1 MLAAAV
7 TLILGGLADWSP
19 LSAVLAFLFVLI
31 PMTLWFIVDYFND
44 YYVITNRRIIRHDR
58 VFPIY
63 ENQLEAPLARIQD
76 ITTRGSIIAK
86 IFNYGYVDIRTA
98 GVGSVTFDMI
108 PDPDEVIVK
117 IKELQ
122 SQVKAGSKA
131 EQIENL
137 RNQIIKTLGMRLTPS
152 IPNRVLPVTMV
163 VTPPL
168 RPRQQLA
175 KTIAEPFHAIRRWL
189 KSIPRRIQAASLHL
203 LPQRARQRVIKERQE
218 KTKRREAQ
226 MQEVVVYR
234 KHIFFL
240 IQAAII
246 PIVTIGAAIAL
257 RLILRTSILSVL
269 PPWLDI
275 VYLIVMVVMVFWL
288 WYRIENWRNDKYI
301 LTKTHIIDVYA
312 LPLGLFEQRRQAEWD
327 RVQNANYKV
336 PSFWANLFNYGDV
349 IVETAAV
356 EGRLDFIHV
365 PNPRKVQQEIVLRIG
380 EARQAQER
388 RERERRQTDLSET
401 LQIYNELIQEWA
413 RRNQQVSQS
422 PPTAGRVP
430 PEAPN
435 EARPT

>member
-1 MLAAAV
+1 
-7 TLILGGLADWSP
+7 
-19 LSAVLAFLFVLI
+19 
-31 PMTLWFIVDYFND
+31 
-44 YYVITNRRIIRHDR
+44 
-58 VFPIY
+58 
-63 ENQLEAPLARIQD
+63 
-76 ITTRGSIIAK
+76 
-86 IFNYGYVDIRTA
+86 VDIRTA